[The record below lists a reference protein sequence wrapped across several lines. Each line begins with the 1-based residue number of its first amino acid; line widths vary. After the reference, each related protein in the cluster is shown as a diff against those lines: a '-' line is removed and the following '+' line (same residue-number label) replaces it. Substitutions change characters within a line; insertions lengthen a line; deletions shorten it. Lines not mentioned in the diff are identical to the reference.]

1 MKHRRRWIP
10 LTLSIALMASG
21 CGSDDTG
28 RSALLLRPNG
38 DLLSVGETVIRSE
51 SAAGDVMLVG
61 GTLDFT
67 GDVGGSYLGAGGNQ
81 QVRGRIEGSARVAG
95 GTVFFEASVGRNITA
110 AGGTVELRED
120 ALIERNAYL
129 AGGVVRIDGSVLGDL
144 YVGGSEVVLDGTVG
158 GDARIEAETL
168 RIGPTARID
177 GDLRYRVGEEPVS
190 IADGVSFGGE
200 VEALPP
206 RGDEGPNIP
215 MYVLRLLAFVV
226 SAGVLVALFPG
237 PASGMVAAVRARP
250 VSALGFGVLWAVGV
264 PVLALG
270 LAITVVG
277 IPLALIV
284 AAVYVA
290 SVYLAPAVPAM
301 WLGRLLIPPRG
312 ERGPGRADT
321 LKALLVGGPLVAVA
335 IFLPWAGVV
344 VRLATGLLGLG
355 GMAIV
360 LREKLT

>member
-1 MKHRRRWIP
+1 MKLGRRWIP
-10 LTLSIALMASG
+10 LALPFALLASG
-21 CGSDDTG
+21 CGSDETG
-28 RSALLLRPNG
+28 PSALVLRPNG

-61 GTLDFT
+61 GTVDFT
-67 GDVGGSYLGAGGNQ
+67 GDMGGSYLGAGGNQ
-81 QVRGRIEGSARVAG
+81 RVRGRVEGSARVAG

-129 AGGVVRIDGSVLGDL
+129 AGGVVRIDGSILGDL
-144 YVGGSEVVLDGTVG
+144 YVGGREVVLDGTVG

-168 RIGPTARID
+168 RIGPAARIE
-177 GDLRYRVGEEPVS
+177 GALRYRLAEEPVS
-190 IADGVSFGGE
+190 IADGATIDGE

-206 RGDEGPNIP
+206 RADGGPDIS

-237 PASGMVAAVRARP
+237 PASGMVAAVRAQP
-250 VSALGFGVLWAVGV
+250 AHALGFGVLWAVGV
-264 PVLALG
+264 PVVALG

-277 IPLALIV
+277 IPLALMV
-284 AAVYVA
+284 AAGYVA

-301 WLGRLLIPPRG
+301 WLGRMLMPPRG
-312 ERGPGRADT
+312 EPSRADT
-321 LKALLVGGPLVAVA
+321 LKALLLGGPLVAVA
-335 IFLPWAGVV
+335 IFLPWAGFI

-355 GMAIV
+355 GMALV
-360 LREKLT
+360 LREKRT